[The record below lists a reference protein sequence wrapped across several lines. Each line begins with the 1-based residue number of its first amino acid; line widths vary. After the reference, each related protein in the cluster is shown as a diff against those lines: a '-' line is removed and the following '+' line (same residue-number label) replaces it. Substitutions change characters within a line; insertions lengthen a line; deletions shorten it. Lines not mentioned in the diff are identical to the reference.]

1 MPNRPATPRL
11 TPEQRQPPRPR
22 PLTTAG
28 WLLSAALLGACNS
41 GPTTGGNPPPTPT
54 CVQAAGG
61 SAVTFVADDGYRQ
74 DWEVLRPI
82 FKEAGVPFVSAV
94 ITGLIGT
101 PSHTTLEQIKQ
112 LAAGG
117 NEIVSHTVT
126 HRVLS
131 SLDAADLDA
140 ELKNSQAALA
150 AAGLPTR
157 NVVYPQG
164 QTSEQVKQAASK
176 YYQLGV
182 GVGNGLNDPKALEVY
197 DLHRVA
203 LGSFFD
209 VLPSD
214 PPHPPTNT
222 LAYYKARV
230 DEAVKTH
237 RWLIFMIHSAGPGF
251 DSAQVS
257 ALTDTVA
264 YAKTQSNVT
273 TLSGGYALAQKLAAC
288 P

>member
-1 MPNRPATPRL
+1 MPNRSEDSWL
-11 TPEQRQPPRPR
+11 TPEQRQSPRPT
-22 PLTTAG
+22 PLKFAG

-61 SAVTFVADDGYRQ
+61 SAVTFVADDGYQ
-74 DWEVLRPI
+74 KDWDVLRPI
-82 FKEAGVPFVSAV
+82 FKQAGVPLVSAV

-101 PSHTTLEQIKQ
+101 PSHTTLDEIQQ
-112 LAAGG
+112 LAAEGD
-117 NEIVSHTVT
+117 EIASHTVT
-126 HRVLS
+126 HPDLNTLS
-131 SLDAADLDA
+131 DADLSA
-140 ELKNSQAALA
+140 ELNNSKATLE
-150 AAGLPTR
+150 AAGLTIKQI
-157 NVVYPQG
+157 VYPMG
-164 QTSEQVKQAASK
+164 NDSPHVEQVAKQS
-176 YYQLGV
+176 YQLGV
-182 GVGNGLNDPKALEVY
+182 GVGNGLNDPKAL
-197 DLHRVA
+197 DLFQLHRVA

-230 DEAVKTH
+230 DEAARTH
-237 RWLIFMIHSAGPGF
+237 QWLIFMIHSAGPGF
-251 DSAQVS
+251 DSGQVS

>member
-1 MPNRPATPRL
+1 M
-11 TPEQRQPPRPR
+11 
-22 PLTTAG
+22 
-28 WLLSAALLGACNS
+28 
-41 GPTTGGNPPPTPT
+41 
-54 CVQAAGG
+54 
-61 SAVTFVADDGYRQ
+61 
-74 DWEVLRPI
+74 
-82 FKEAGVPFVSAV
+82 
-94 ITGLIGT
+94 
-101 PSHTTLEQIKQ
+101 
-112 LAAGG
+112 
-117 NEIVSHTVT
+117 
-126 HRVLS
+126 
-131 SLDAADLDA
+131 
-140 ELKNSQAALA
+140 
-150 AAGLPTR
+150 
-157 NVVYPQG
+157 VYPQG

-237 RWLIFMIHSAGPGF
+237 QWLIFMIHSAGPGF

-257 ALTDTVA
+257 ALSDTVA